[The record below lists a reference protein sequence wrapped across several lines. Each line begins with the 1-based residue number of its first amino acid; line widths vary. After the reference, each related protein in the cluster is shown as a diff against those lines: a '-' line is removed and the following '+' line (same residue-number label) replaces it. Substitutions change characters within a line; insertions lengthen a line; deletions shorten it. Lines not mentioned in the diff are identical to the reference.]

1 MLAPVVFRP
10 NSTSNSNLSSED
22 TTFSNS
28 KNHKLQHSY
37 DEIYEFYDGLARVQR
52 NGMYGFI
59 NESGEEVIPCKYE
72 YLSIFFS
79 NEYCEVTKDDL
90 SGLIDK
96 TGQIIVPCKYDAV
109 DYDEDIDLSE
119 LYIPGRTLEVYN
131 NIDSSENGR
140 ETALDGNILS
150 GETFEANEVKVYF
163 VK

>member
-1 MLAPVVFRP
+1 MICPHCGKEHPDNYKFCPFTNKQIMKRVSCSNENCSEYRKPLFLDGAICCPICGSALSGEEVKNIDSSVNKQQTDMP

-72 YLSIFFS
+72 YLSIFFIS
-79 NEYCEVTKDDL
+79 V
-90 SGLIDK
+90 
-96 TGQIIVPCKYDAV
+96 Q
-109 DYDEDIDLSE
+109 
-119 LYIPGRTLEVYN
+119 
-131 NIDSSENGR
+131 
-140 ETALDGNILS
+140 
-150 GETFEANEVKVYF
+150 
-163 VK
+163 